1 MISAPVLAQAGPEL
15 SALAGSEG
23 PDLTRYLVVCGFL
36 ILLVA
41 GLGVGLRR
49 LAASGWRGRA
59 RARALTAVDVL
70 PLGGRQKLAVVRCYD
85 RSFLI
90 GVGEKELCL
99 IAALG
104 EDAERSDEAPE
115 LTVLDAPAPA
125 SERAAPPAAPAP
137 KRERFLAALR
147 ARAGDAALLPRAPA
161 RASGAPPRLPGGGLL
176 G

>member
-1 MISAPVLAQAGPEL
+1 MIPATVLAQAGPDL
-15 SALAGSEG
+15 SGLAGAEG
-23 PDLTRYLVVCGFL
+23 PDLTRYLAVCGIL

-49 LAASGWRGRA
+49 LARSGWRAHA
-59 RARALTAVDVL
+59 RARALQAVDVL

-90 GVGEKELCL
+90 GVGDKELCL

-104 EDAERSDEAPE
+104 EEPAGSDEAPE
-115 LTVLDAPAPA
+115 LTALDAPTP
-125 SERAAPPAAPAP
+125 ELAPPPAGLP

-147 ARAGDAALLPRAPA
+147 ARAGDAAVLPPTPA
-161 RASGAPPRLPGGGLL
+161 RASGAPRLPGGGLL

>member
-1 MISAPVLAQAGPEL
+1 MIPALALVQGAPDL
-15 SALAGSEG
+15 SGLAGSEG
-23 PDLTRYLVVCGFL
+23 PDLSRYLAVCAVL

-41 GLGVGLRR
+41 GLGVGFRK

-90 GVGEKELCL
+90 GLGEKELCL
-99 IAALG
+99 IAALD
-104 EDAERSDEAPE
+104 EEAQKSDQAPE
-115 LTVLDAPAPA
+115 LTALDA
-125 SERAAPPAAPAP
+125 AAPQAAGVPQP
-137 KRERFLAALR
+137 PHKGRFLATLR
-147 ARAGDAALLPRAPA
+147 AKAGDAALLPRSQARSPA
-161 RASGAPPRLPGGGLL
+161 APRLPGGGLL

>member
-1 MISAPVLAQAGPEL
+1 MISAPVLAQSGPDL
-15 SALAGSEG
+15 SGLAGSEG

-41 GLGVGLRR
+41 GLGVALRR
-49 LAASGWRGRA
+49 FAARGWRGRA
-59 RARALTAVDVL
+59 RARALEAVDVL

-90 GVGEKELCL
+90 GVGDKELCL

-115 LTVLDAPAPA
+115 LTALDAPAPEHA
-125 SERAAPPAAPAP
+125 VPPAAPPP